1 MNDTSEVKLGQY
13 VKSIKGR
20 DKNYIFIISEVI
32 DEKHVRLVDGDLRKV
47 NNSKLKNIKH
57 LQIIDKISIVIS
69 DVLNSNKKMS
79 DLMINQEVIKLGL
92 SNTR

>member
-20 DKNYIFIISEVI
+20 DKNYIFIISEIV

-69 DVLNSNKKMS
+69 DILNSNKKMN

-92 SNTR
+92 SNTK

>member
-20 DKNYIFIISEVI
+20 DKNYVFIISEII
-32 DEKHVRLVDGDLRKV
+32 DEKHVKVVDGDLRKV

>member
-20 DKNYIFIISEVI
+20 DKNYIFIISEII